1 MGTIDASGAYR
12 QSEDFGPDE
21 KPRYVAY
28 KPHKHAQLRVGRLTG
43 GLYGGRDSGM
53 RWYKTYAKYFTE
65 LGFIRGENDKSVFY
79 HPETHVRIATHVD
92 DSLVRGPKTAVAE
105 LFAKLKAK
113 FIHHEEKYVHEDGGV
128 YFLGM
133 RITETVEDGVTWRH
147 MDQQRDIEE
156 LLEQHGF
163 DMARSVAGPNTT
175 VPMPNKYLIDSDD
188 TELTPVEQSE
198 YRSIVG
204 SLQYFVC
211 GTQWHLAHP
220 VARLGQFNAKATKG
234 VRKQLDQLLAYLSGH
249 ADSKISGPVLKTT
262 TWEVYSDSDHA
273 GDRST
278 GTRSHTGVVT
288 LCNGAPVQWRSNKQP
303 VTSVSSAQ
311 AEIYAMA
318 EAARDARLSAWKSEE
333 MGCEKRRPIEIQVD
347 NSAGIVFQA
356 KMNPASKLKG
366 MIDLR
371 WNWVRELQDAGEIK
385 AIKVCGTENVAD
397 LLTKCLGRSVFNKLL
412 NIPREKAMELIKQS
426 RTKD

>member
-1 MGTIDASGAYR
+1 MVAETAECDGT
-12 QSEDFGPDE
+12 
-21 KPRYVAY
+21 
-28 KPHKHAQLRVGRLTG
+28 RLTQ
-43 GLYGGRDSGM
+43 S
-53 RWYKTYAKYFTE
+53 TE

-105 LFAKLKAK
+105 LFEKLKAK

-234 VRKQLDQLLAYLSGH
+234 VQSGV
-249 ADSKISGPVLKTT
+249 AVAPPVLAVFTYVG
-262 TWEVYSDSDHA
+262 WLACAAVVAPA
-273 GDRST
+273 GRC
-278 GTRSHTGVVT
+278 GHLMNPTRGFP
-288 LCNGAPVQWRSNKQP
+288 AP
-303 VTSVSSAQ
+303 
-311 AEIYAMA
+311 
-318 EAARDARLSAWKSEE
+318 D
-333 MGCEKRRPIEIQVD
+333 RRPARVG
-347 NSAGIVFQA
+347 A
-356 KMNPASKLKG
+356 
-366 MIDLR
+366 R
-371 WNWVRELQDAGEIK
+371 
-385 AIKVCGTENVAD
+385 CGRHK
-397 LLTKCLGRSVFNKLL
+397 KCRFG
-412 NIPREKAMELIKQS
+412 
-426 RTKD
+426 